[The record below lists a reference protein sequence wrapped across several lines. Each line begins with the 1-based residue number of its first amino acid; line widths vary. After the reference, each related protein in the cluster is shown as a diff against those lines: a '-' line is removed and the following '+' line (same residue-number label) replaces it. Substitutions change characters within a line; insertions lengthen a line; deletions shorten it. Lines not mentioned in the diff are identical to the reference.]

1 MVLILIF
8 LSTDDRKGGGRSG
21 GAGLDANL
29 ALETG
34 NVERNLAK
42 IFREKV
48 KVFGTVQFTQVG
60 GPAVLK
66 FKIPSVGRSCCC
78 YAEVDSI
85 PTMATLHR
93 LIFSLP
99 SLALASSPWWSVSG
113 WWHWAVRDCSS
124 CSWTATTSGPPSEGS
139 REGQAP
145 RHRFVFAPCCVSREL
160 ILTWF
165 PALCADHRQ
174 PAG

>member
-60 GPAVLK
+60 IPAVFK
-66 FKIPSVGRSCCC
+66 FLLLEVPEHCCC
-78 YAEVDSI
+78 AISI
-85 PTMATLHR
+85 PHK
-93 LIFSLP
+93 S
-99 SLALASSPWWSVSG
+99 WSHFAGSYSRCHH
-113 WWHWAVRDCSS
+113 WHWPQVP
-124 CSWTATTSGPPSEGS
+124 GG
-139 REGQAP
+139 
-145 RHRFVFAPCCVSREL
+145 VY
-160 ILTWF
+160 
-165 PALCADHRQ
+165 
-174 PAG
+174 PAGGTGPCGSAAAAAGLPLPPAPPQKAHGRDRRHGTGLYSPLAASPESSS